1 MRVYVTFVICSICI
15 LAGACGNSLPLASS
29 LSVAITPPTATVTAG
44 TRVNLTGSGSGF
56 TETPTPEWQM
66 VEGGQFCG
74 FLAGFTQNANFANCP
89 AGYVV
94 YPINK
99 FPSPGTYYAP
109 PTGGVYH
116 AQFTAM
122 QFSGG
127 SHFVSKSA
135 TANVTVTP

>member
-1 MRVYVTFVICSICI
+1 
-15 LAGACGNSLPLASS
+15 
-29 LSVAITPPTATVTAG
+29 
-44 TRVNLTGSGSGF
+44 
-56 TETPTPEWQM
+56 M

-74 FLAGFTQNANFANCP
+74 FLAGFTQNANFTNCP

-116 AQFTAM
+116 VKFTAM

-135 TANVTVTP
+135 TATVTVTP